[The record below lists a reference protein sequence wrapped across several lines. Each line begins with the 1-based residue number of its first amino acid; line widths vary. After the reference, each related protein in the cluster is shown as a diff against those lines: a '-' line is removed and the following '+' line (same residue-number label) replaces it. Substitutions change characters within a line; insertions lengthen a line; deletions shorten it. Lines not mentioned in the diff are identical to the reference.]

1 MLASGRGSLGRAK
14 FTGSREGAGSH
25 LCALRVGGQP
35 PSGPQWPPSSDSGQR
50 RPCPDG
56 GPAARV
62 PRSGMAHGGRVVS
75 ASVTCVGLAHPP
87 REEQTPQ
94 GPSRRRGP
102 AFFSTVAA
110 LLWPAGLFRGSF
122 SLRASPLRSV
132 LTTARPGLS
141 LGPNPRSLSLHTRPL
156 TARVHQPPLHWEALL
171 SSVSVVTSLGF
182 SPSDPVAHSPLRFG
196 TLPTP
201 RHPGPRAVRGF
212 ASVWRLLLPHDSLL
226 KVKSPS

>member
-35 PSGPQWPPSSDSGQR
+35 PSGPQWP
-50 RPCPDG
+50 RPLTPASA
-56 GPAARV
+56 GPALTVVQQPAFPSLAWR
-62 PRSGMAHGGRVVS
+62 MA
-75 ASVTCVGLAHPP
+75 VGLCRPLSLALAWLIRRGRDRP
-87 REEQTPQ
+87 PQ

-102 AFFSTVAA
+102 AFFGTVAA

-141 LGPNPRSLSLHTRPL
+141 LGPNPGSLSLHTRPL

-171 SSVSVVTSLGF
+171 SSVSVVTPLVSL
-182 SPSDPVAHSPLRFG
+182 PEL
-196 TLPTP
+196 L
-201 RHPGPRAVRGF
+201 
-212 ASVWRLLLPHDSLL
+212 LLLP
-226 KVKSPS
+226 P